1 MAINST
7 GYLPVLPIAP
17 TKIIT
22 ASGATAST
30 SWLDLGV
37 AGKYYVSVVIKV
49 ESLGGTNPTHS
60 FVVQCADDSSGT
72 NSVDLVHATPTSGNK
87 ACYLFDCLIDDNKQF
102 VKITV
107 TLGGTSPTI
116 SYSYDIRAYR
126 LA

>member
-1 MAINST
+1 MAINTT

-37 AGKYYVSVVIKV
+37 AGKYYTTIVIKV
-49 ESLGGTNPTHS
+49 ENLGGTSPTHS
-60 FVVQCADDSSGT
+60 LLIQCADDSSGT
-72 NSVDLVHATPTSGNK
+72 NSVDLIPATPASGNK
-87 ACYLFDCLIDDNKQF
+87 ACYFFDCLIDDSKQF

-107 TLGGTSPTI
+107 TLGGTTPTI

>member
-1 MAINST
+1 MAINTT

-30 SWLDLGV
+30 SWLDLGT
-37 AGKYYVSVVIKV
+37 AGKYYVSVAIKV
-49 ESLGGTNPTHS
+49 ESLGGTSPTHS
-60 FVVQCADDSSGT
+60 FVIQCADDSSGT
-72 NSVDLVHATPTSGNK
+72 NSVDLIPVTPACGNK
-87 ACYLFDCLIDDNKQF
+87 ACYLFNCLIDDSKEF

-107 TLGGTSPTI
+107 VLGGTSPTI

>member
-1 MAINST
+1 MAINTT
-7 GYLPVLPIAP
+7 GYLPILPIAP

-30 SWLDLGV
+30 NWIDLGV
-37 AGKYYVSVVIKV
+37 SGKYYVSVAIKV
-49 ESLGGTNPTHS
+49 ENLGGTNPTHS
-60 FVVQCADDSSGT
+60 FVVQCADNSSGE
-72 NSVDLVHATPTSGNK
+72 NAVDLIPATPANGNK
-87 ACYLFDCLIDDNKQF
+87 ACYLFNCLIDDAKQF

>member
-1 MAINST
+1 MAINTT

-17 TKIIT
+17 TKVIT

-30 SWLDLGV
+30 SWLDLGTS
-37 AGKYYVSVVIKV
+37 GKYYVSVAIKV

-60 FVVQCADDSSGT
+60 FVVQCADNGSGA
-72 NSVDLVHATPTSGNK
+72 NAVDLIPATPTSGNI
-87 ACYLFDCLIDDNKQF
+87 ACYLFNCLIDDNKQF
-102 VKITV
+102 VKIAV